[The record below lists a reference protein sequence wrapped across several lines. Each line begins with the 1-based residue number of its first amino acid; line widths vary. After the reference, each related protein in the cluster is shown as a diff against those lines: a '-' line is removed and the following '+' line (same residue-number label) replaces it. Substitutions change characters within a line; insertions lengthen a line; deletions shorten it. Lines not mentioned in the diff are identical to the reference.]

1 MAIQPFAM
9 QVETANVMLPSEA
22 MAGAERLKGLRQQ
35 NAMTDMEMADKQN
48 LDRAYRES
56 GGDINAMVSNP
67 NLGFDA
73 GTKLQSLSAENVKA
87 QAAAKAANID
97 QQLKMLDAGA
107 QVIGGANDQASWD
120 AARQQMADMFG
131 PEAAQRIPEQY
142 DPNAQRTMMEQSMS
156 FKDKLELQRMDIAQQ
171 KADQSA
177 AYQNS
182 RLDQFAQGLAL
193 RGQAADGGG
202 DGMAKPKNQIIYNE
216 QGKAFVVDVNNP
228 DAPPRPIEVG
238 GGQIGKAVT
247 SPKFTEAETNAALF
261 GARAGES
268 DKILAQ
274 VGSEYDPLKVN
285 IKGSTE
291 NIPGLNILT
300 NKALT
305 GNEQKVDQAQRDFI
319 NAILRKESGAAI
331 GQNEFDNA
339 RKQYFPQPGDSP
351 DVVQQKTNNRSIAIQ
366 GLNKAA
372 GKAAYTPDL
381 PSGKRMSAQQLQAA
395 ANAKFGGDLNAAA
408 QAARQHGYTVE

>member
-1 MAIQPFAM
+1 
-9 QVETANVMLPSEA
+9 
-22 MAGAERLKGLRQQ
+22 
-35 NAMTDMEMADKQN
+35 
-48 LDRAYRES
+48 
-56 GGDINAMVSNP
+56 
-67 NLGFDA
+67 
-73 GTKLQSLSAENVKA
+73 
-87 QAAAKAANID
+87 
-97 QQLKMLDAGA
+97 
-107 QVIGGANDQASWD
+107 
-120 AARQQMADMFG
+120 
-131 PEAAQRIPEQY
+131 
-142 DPNAQRTMMEQSMS
+142 
-156 FKDKLELQRMDIAQQ
+156 MDIAQQ
-171 KADQSA
+171 RADRSA
-177 AYQNS
+177 YYQNA

-228 DAPPRPIEVG
+228 DAPPRPIEVS

-247 SPKFTEAETNAALF
+247 APKFTEGETNAALF

-268 DKILAQ
+268 DRILAE

-300 NKALT
+300 NKALS

-339 RKQYFPQPGDSP
+339 RKQYFPQPGDAP
-351 DVVQQKTNNRSIAIQ
+351 EVVEQKTRNRSIAIQ
-366 GLNKAA
+366 GLQNAA
-372 GKAAYTPDL
+372 GKAAYTPNL
-381 PSGKRMSAQQLQAA
+381 PSGADTAVVKWLQENPNDPRAPA
-395 ANAKFGGDLNAAA
+395 IRAKAGL
-408 QAARQHGYTVE
+408 